1 MNQKQKIYTKMRRG
15 FSFIEMI
22 VVLTLFVTI
31 NMSVGFLIFQGYK
44 YWNLIREQEKVQE
57 QIKIN
62 LTEMGKNIREVKTAE
77 TGAYPIKEALPLSL
91 TFYAN
96 FDTDTPVERIRY
108 FLDGTNLK
116 RGITESTGNPP
127 AYNDPDEKIETI
139 ASFVRND
146 DINPIFTYFDENY
159 SGSAQSLPLPSPVEI
174 KNIRLI
180 RINLTID
187 VDTVKN
193 PLPYS
198 LETEISLRNL
208 KTNL

>member
-1 MNQKQKIYTKMRRG
+1 MSQKQKINTKTRQG
-15 FSFIEMI
+15 FSLIEMV
-22 VVLTLFVTI
+22 VVLTLFVAI

-44 YWNLIREQEKVQE
+44 FWNLIREQEKVQE
-57 QIKIN
+57 QIKVN
-62 LTEMGKNIREVKTAE
+62 LTDMGKNIREVNMAE

-96 FDTDTPVERIRY
+96 FDSDAPVERIRY
-108 FLDGTNLK
+108 FLDGTNLR
-116 RGITESTGNPP
+116 RGITEPDINPP
-127 AYNDPDEKIETI
+127 NYNDLNEKITTI

-146 DINPIFTYFDENY
+146 VNNPIFTYFDESYN
-159 SGSAQSLPLPSPVEI
+159 GSTRTTPLPSPVEI
-174 KNIRLI
+174 KKIRLI

-187 VDTVKN
+187 VDTIKK

-198 LETEISLRNL
+198 LETEINLRNL